1 MPTSAHTA
9 SCSRPAGA
17 DAEAALAADPWLTS
31 PRGRA
36 LRLLLHLFE
45 RQEAL
50 PLLAAG

>member
-1 MPTSAHTA
+1 MTIVI
-9 SCSRPAGA
+9 RPPLLEAAGA
-17 DAEAALAADPWLTS
+17 DAEATLAADPWLTS